1 MGEGREVDCLSFGP
15 GKTEA
20 WRIKLMLV
28 LAFERGLALGLGG
41 GESGLQTGQSLLYY
55 HLS

>member
-1 MGEGREVDCLSFGP
+1 
-15 GKTEA
+15 
-20 WRIKLMLV
+20 MLV